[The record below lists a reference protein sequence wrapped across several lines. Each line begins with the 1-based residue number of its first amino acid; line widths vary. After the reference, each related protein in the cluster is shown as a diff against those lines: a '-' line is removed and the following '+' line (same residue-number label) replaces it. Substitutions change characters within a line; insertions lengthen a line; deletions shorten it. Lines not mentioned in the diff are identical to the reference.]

1 MSKIKI
7 NLFGEQ
13 QTILQDWL
21 TTTKH
26 SIDIVHAGS
35 GKTHLASIA
44 LPIFA
49 SDPKYHHGRDIIY
62 SAPTMSMISALIW
75 EPLKKS
81 CREHFNIPES
91 SINNTN
97 MTIKFP
103 GNIFIRCKSA
113 EQKENLRGLNAAI
126 WIADEASLYSSE
138 SLYEILNRLR
148 PKPGQPETTGRMIV
162 ISTPYGAGPLY
173 DLYKTAL
180 TMPDQFIVRHFN
192 YEQMRSGNRE
202 FIERQKMI
210 LSPMKFASDYMCS
223 FETIEDQ
230 FWYTWNRV
238 KYTKQLSDPG
248 GNLVSAHDFNKRVM
262 CAVVAKVT
270 DPYTTKG
277 KIEILKSYAIPDCS
291 TEGVAQAIR
300 ADFPKRRID
309 SVIDMSG
316 TALNRDTTSAFGV
329 TDRTLLEKY
338 GFTIVNSKKVN
349 PLISDTDNIC
359 NAFVN
364 RGGLIV
370 DSADEKL
377 LEALATY
384 HFADGTRKQL
394 VKYTDAKYSHIDG
407 LSDAVR
413 YLITH
418 YFPIQHADTGIAEYV
433 GMDQRYAR
441 LNRPGIEHMPESP
454 LFKGGPTMEE
464 ILGGVDE
471 APDYMVS

>member
-1 MSKIKI
+1 MSKIKV

-26 SIDIVHAGS
+26 CLDIVHAGA
-35 GKTHLASIA
+35 GKTFLGSIA

-62 SAPTMSMISALIW
+62 SAPTMGMISALIW

-81 CREHFNIPES
+81 CREYFNIPET

-103 GNIFIRCKSA
+103 GDIFIRCKSA

-126 WIADEASLYSSE
+126 WIADEASLYSEE

-148 PKPGQPETTGRMIV
+148 PKPGEPHTTGRMIV
-162 ISTPYGAGPLY
+162 ISTPHGSGPLHQ
-173 DLYKTAL
+173 LYKTAL
-180 TMPDQFIVRHFN
+180 TMPDQFIVRHYN
-192 YEQMRSGNRE
+192 YERMRSGNRE

-262 CAVVAKVT
+262 CAVVAKIT

-277 KIEILKSYAIPDCS
+277 KIEIIKSYAIKDCS
-291 TEGVAQAIR
+291 TEGIAQAIR
-300 ADFPKRRID
+300 EDFPKRRID
-309 SVIDMSG
+309 SIIDMSG
-316 TALNRDTTSAFGV
+316 SQLNRDTTSAFGV
-329 TDRTLLEKY
+329 TDKTILEKY
-338 GFTIVNSKKVN
+338 GFNIVNSKKVN

-370 DSADEKL
+370 DPSDEKL

-384 HFADGTRKQL
+384 HFEDGTRKKV
-394 VKYTDAKYSHIDG
+394 VKYTEANYSHIDG
-407 LSDAVR
+407 LSDALR

-441 LNRPGIEHMPESP
+441 LNRPGIEHMPQSP
-454 LFKGGPTMEE
+454 LFKGGPTWSE
-464 ILGGVDE
+464 ILGTSDD
-471 APDYMVS
+471 APDYMIS